1 MWMTKL
7 ITLSLAIMLGGCSHI
22 QSWIPSFW
30 DSNQS
35 ARITDVRLTVDR
47 IDCSRDQLAQAR
59 VLRDQLRWFELYSR
73 SKGALQQDVIKLVK
87 PIQDTTED
95 WYKRSLDG
103 QGTQGYCAI
112 KKRILEQQADRAAQ
126 GIMGRW

>member
-1 MWMTKL
+1 MKRILL
-7 ITLSLAIMLGGCSHI
+7 IASVVVLSGCSTV
-22 QSWIPSFW
+22 QNWIPSFW

-35 ARITDVRLTVDR
+35 AKITDVRLTVDR
-47 IDCSRDQLAQAR
+47 IDCGKDQLAQA
-59 VLRDQLRWFELYSR
+59 VQLRDQLRWFELYSV
-73 SKGALQQDVIKLVK
+73 SKGALQRDVIRLVK

-103 QGTQGYCAI
+103 QGSVGYCNI
-112 KKRILEQQADRAAQ
+112 KKKILEQQTARAAT